1 MFFTTPLVISQSN
14 DNKLST
20 ECNNPYN
27 RDNTWIVVYNDRS
40 DRQKC
45 LQRKII
51 KSLKV
56 RFKFLLIIFFKGRK
70 QKTQALNM
78 CVQFVK
84 VILNRDQ
91 STVVNVIDVQLLLI
105 IIANGLIIAQ
115 ENIIIGCSST
125 QLESISSIL
134 SQFLASRYT

>member
-1 MFFTTPLVISQSN
+1 MFFTTPLLISQSN

-84 VILNRDQ
+84 VILNRGQ
-91 STVVNVIDVQLLLI
+91 NTVVNVIDAQLLLI

-134 SQFLASRYT
+134 SQFLASQYT